1 MPRSVAFVADEA
13 YQSLY
18 RRFRP
23 QRFDEV
29 RGQDH
34 VIRALRNAVRDAK
47 VSHAYLFSG
56 PRGTGKTSTAR
67 ILAKAL
73 NCTAVLE
80 GEPCGACP
88 SCAAIQ
94 TGSSLDVHELDAAS
108 HNGVDAMR
116 DLVSR
121 SALGTPGRWKIYI
134 VDEVHMLS
142 TSASN
147 TLLKTLEEPP
157 AHVVFVL
164 ATTDPQK
171 VLPTIR
177 SRTQHYEFR
186 LLGGEVLSGL
196 LADINRAAGLGV
208 PPDAIDFVVRRGKGS
223 ARDALSVLDQVAAA
237 GEVEDE
243 ISVTDEVME
252 ALCERDAGR
261 ALMAVAEGCRAGRDP
276 RRLAVDLL
284 DHLRQGFLTLM
295 APALVE
301 LADTPGQQVEDQAR
315 RLGPAA
321 LVRAMEQIGT
331 AQIEMRESLDPRVNL
346 ETALVRL
353 ARPDADASP
362 SALLERIEA
371 LERRVEARGGAAPTE
386 PRPPPPIA
394 RPTAAVPPTAAPTP
408 PGPAAGRPAD
418 DARATLGALRK
429 RPSAPPAPAVAPGPA
444 ARRTVAPPPSPPAAP
459 SVGGGAV
466 PSRDELTKA
475 WGDTVYRTLSAKA
488 RARFSGGRFSGIKD
502 GIAVFVAP
510 NDVHAARCR
519 EVKLEV
525 EAALA
530 THFGVAVLLSLVAEA
545 SPPSSGESRLGPDP
559 GAALVL
565 GAPDGV
571 VDAEDRHDDP
581 FTAAEDLGPGGPAT
595 APVASPAERLKQ
607 AFPGAEEVAP

>member
-1 MPRSVAFVADEA
+1 MADEP

-34 VIRALRNAVRDAK
+34 VVRALRNAVRDAK
-47 VSHAYLFSG
+47 VAHAYLFSG

-73 NCTAVLE
+73 NCTALVE
-80 GEPCGACP
+80 GEPCGSCP
-88 SCAAIQ
+88 SCAAVQ
-94 TGSSLDVHELDAAS
+94 GGSSLDVHELDAAS

-116 DLVSR
+116 DLVQR
-121 SALGTPGRWKIYI
+121 AALGTPGRWKVYI

-142 TSASN
+142 TAASN

-157 AHVVFVL
+157 AHVIFVL

-237 GEVEDE
+237 GEVEDDV
-243 ISVTDEVME
+243 SVTDEVVE

-261 ALMAVAEGCRAGRDP
+261 ALMAVAEGCGAGRDP
-276 RRLAVDLL
+276 RRLALDLL
-284 DHLRQGFLTLM
+284 ENLRHGFLALM
-295 APALVE
+295 APALVD
-301 LADTPGQQVEDQAR
+301 LADTPRRRVEDQAR

-331 AQIEMRESLDPRVNL
+331 AQVEMREALDPRVNL

-353 ARPDADASP
+353 ARADVDDSP
-362 SALLERIEA
+362 AALLERLEQ
-371 LERRVEARGGAAPTE
+371 LERRVAGLHADVDRGG
-386 PRPPPPIA
+386 RQPPPPA
-394 RPTAAVPPTAAPTP
+394 RPDPGGSLPASFVAPSPPPEVIAPAP
-408 PGPAAGRPAD
+408 DPAPRQPGRPAD
-418 DARATLGALRK
+418 HARATLGAVR
-429 RPSAPPAPAVAPGPA
+429 
-444 ARRTVAPPPSPPAAP
+444 ARPAAP
-459 SVGGGAV
+459 STPPVRTVTPAPAPPAASGGPV

-475 WGDTVYRTLSAKA
+475 WGDSVYRALPAKA
-488 RARFSGGRFSGIKD
+488 KARFSGGRFSSVDNGTAI
-502 GIAVFVAP
+502 FVVP

-519 EVKLEV
+519 EVQADV

-530 THFGVAVLLSLVAEA
+530 SHFGACVPLVVAVE
-545 SPPSSGESRLGPDP
+545 PRGPSSGGPIGPDRAAP
-559 GAALVL
+559 PSPTSGGFAAEPDEQGA
-565 GAPDGV
+565 
-571 VDAEDRHDDP
+571 DP
-581 FTAAEDLGPGGPAT
+581 FDAAEAFAAGDPDRG
-595 APVASPAERLKQ
+595 PVASPADRLKQ
-607 AFPGAEEVAP
+607 AFPGAEEVSP